1 MTRETDPL
9 VTIKPEK
16 SSIGISSATGIIKL
30 ETYWCAMSEPDQ
42 PAPVPDSKLTRT
54 VPVLKW
60 LPSYNRKWLKFD
72 LIAGI
77 TLAMFAIPDNMAYAT
92 LAGLPPEYGLYAGI
106 MAPLGYFIFAS
117 SRQASVGPS
126 SSEALMVGLFLGAL
140 AISSFSQYAALA
152 GLTAI
157 LVGIIAI
164 VAWALRMGFL
174 VNLISGPVLKGFLAG
189 AGIVIIM
196 SQVPKLLGITG
207 APSDFFPKIIY
218 VIQNLDQT
226 NIYSLALG
234 LVAIIGILAI
244 EKKYPRVPGSLIIV
258 IAAIIF
264 MTYSS
269 FVEKGVAI
277 LGYIPPGLPTIG
289 IPEIAPGDIGMVLPL
304 AVALFILSYVEL
316 SSIAKTYAQKNR
328 YQVDMNQELLALG
341 GGSIAAGVG
350 QGFPVAGSFS
360 KSAVNDRSGAK
371 TPLSGA
377 IAAGVII
384 LVVLFFTSFFY
395 NLPECVI
402 AALIIVAVVNMVN
415 IFELQRIRSL
425 DRTEFSIA
433 IITLV
438 SVLVFG
444 ILQGVLI
451 GTGLSL
457 VALLYRIAFPHT
469 AIVGRVP
476 GTDIFGDIER
486 KPEKD
491 QVPEVLIFRVDSP
504 IMFANVNVIKEQ
516 LDEHLE
522 NSVPA
527 VKLVILDFFTSPM
540 IDVTAADMIRDLL
553 TDFSHRGIELRLAN
567 TTGQV
572 RDLIR
577 KAGLVEKLG
586 RLEATDTIATILDE
600 WQANN
605 HGKQ

>member
-1 MTRETDPL
+1 MADPDR
-9 VTIKPEK
+9 P
-16 SSIGISSATGIIKL
+16 S
-30 ETYWCAMSEPDQ
+30 
-42 PAPVPDSKLTRT
+42 PVPESKLTRAI
-54 VPVLKW
+54 PILKW
-60 LPSYNRKWLKFD
+60 LPLYNRRWLKFD
-72 LIAGI
+72 LVAGL

-126 SSEALMVGLFLGAL
+126 SSEALMVGSFLGVL
-140 AISSFSQYAALA
+140 AITSFTQYAALA

-164 VAWALRMGFL
+164 IAWALRMGFL

-189 AGIVIIM
+189 AGIVIIA
-196 SQVPKLLGITG
+196 SQIPKLLGISG
-207 APSDFFPKIIY
+207 APSDFFPKIVY
-218 VIQNLDQT
+218 VLQNLDQT
-226 NIYSLALG
+226 NIYSLTLG
-234 LVAIIGILAI
+234 ILAIVAILAI

-269 FVEKGVAI
+269 FVEKGVEI

-289 IPEIAPGDIGMVLPL
+289 IPEFTAADVGTVFPL

-316 SSIAKTYAQKNR
+316 STIAKTYAQKNR

-341 GGSIAAGVG
+341 AGSVAAGAG

-371 TPLSGA
+371 TPMAGA
-377 IAAGVII
+377 IAAGVTII
-384 LVVLFFTSFFY
+384 VVLFFTSFFY

-433 IITLV
+433 IVTLL

-444 ILQGVLI
+444 ILQGVII

-457 VALLYRIAFPHT
+457 VALLYRIAFPHM
-469 AIVGRVP
+469 AVMGRVP
-476 GTDIFGDIER
+476 GTEIFGDIER
-486 KPEKD
+486 KPAKD
-491 QVPEVLIFRVDSP
+491 QVPGVLIFRVDSP
-504 IMFANVNVIKEQ
+504 VLFANANVIREQ
-516 LDEHLE
+516 LDELMGTT
-522 NSVPA
+522 VPA
-527 VKLVILDFFTSPM
+527 VKLVILDFYSSPM
-540 IDVTAADMIRDLL
+540 LDVTGADMIRDLL
-553 TDFSHRGIELRLAN
+553 TDFSRKGIELRLAN

-586 RLEATDTIATILDE
+586 GLTATDTISTVLDE
-600 WQANN
+600 WEGKN
-605 HGKQ
+605 HRK

>member
-1 MTRETDPL
+1 MDDPDR
-9 VTIKPEK
+9 PE
-16 SSIGISSATGIIKL
+16 
-30 ETYWCAMSEPDQ
+30 
-42 PAPVPDSKLTRT
+42 PVHDSKLTHAI
-54 VPVLKW
+54 PILKW
-60 LPSYNRKWLKFD
+60 LPSYDRRWLKFD

-117 SRQASVGPS
+117 SRQAVVGPS
-126 SSEALMVGLFLGAL
+126 SSEALMVGSFLGLL
-140 AISSFSQYAALA
+140 AISSFTQYAALA

-164 VAWALRMGFL
+164 FAWVLRMGFL

-189 AGIVIIM
+189 AGIVIIG
-196 SQVPKLLGITG
+196 SQIPKLLGISG
-207 APSDFFPKIIY
+207 APSDFFPKMVY
-218 VIQNLDQT
+218 VLQNLAQT
-226 NIYSLALG
+226 NFYSLALG
-234 LVAIIGILAI
+234 VIAIIGILAI

-269 FVEKGVAI
+269 FVEKGVEI
-277 LGYIPPGLPTIG
+277 LGYIPPGLPTLG
-289 IPEIAPGDIGMVLPL
+289 IPEFTAADVGSVFPL

-316 SSIAKTYAQKNR
+316 STIAKTYARKNR
-328 YQVDMNQELLALG
+328 YPVDMNQELLALG
-341 GGSIAAGVG
+341 AGSVAAGVG

-360 KSAVNDRSGAK
+360 KSAVNDRSRAK
-371 TPLSGA
+371 TPLAGA

-384 LVVLFFTSFFY
+384 IVVLFFTSIFY

-415 IFELQRIRSL
+415 IVELQRIGSL
-425 DRTEFSIA
+425 DRTEFSVA
-433 IITLV
+433 IVTLV
-438 SVLVFG
+438 SVLIFG
-444 ILQGVLI
+444 ILQGVII

-469 AIVGRVP
+469 AILGRVP

-486 KPEKD
+486 KPAKD
-491 QVPEVLIFRVDSP
+491 QIPGVLLFRVDSP
-504 IMFANVNVIKEQ
+504 ILFANANEIKEQ
-516 LDEHLE
+516 LDTHVEAI
-522 NSVPA
+522 VPA
-527 VKLVILDFFTSPM
+527 VKLVILDFYSSPM
-540 IDVTAADMIRDLL
+540 LDVTAADMIRDLL
-553 TDFSHRGIELRLAN
+553 TDLSQRGIELRLAN

-586 RLEATDTIATILDE
+586 RLEATDTISTILDE
-600 WQANN
+600 WQAENQR
-605 HGKQ
+605 K

>member
-1 MTRETDPL
+1 MADPDR
-9 VTIKPEK
+9 P
-16 SSIGISSATGIIKL
+16 S
-30 ETYWCAMSEPDQ
+30 
-42 PAPVPDSKLTRT
+42 PVPESKLTRAI
-54 VPVLKW
+54 PILKW
-60 LPSYNRKWLKFD
+60 LPLYNRRWLKFD
-72 LIAGI
+72 LVAGL

-126 SSEALMVGLFLGAL
+126 SSEALMVGSFLGVL
-140 AISSFSQYAALA
+140 AITSFTQYAALA

-164 VAWALRMGFL
+164 IAWALRMGFL

-189 AGIVIIM
+189 AGIVIIA
-196 SQVPKLLGITG
+196 SQIPKLLGISG
-207 APSDFFPKIIY
+207 APSDFFPKIVYIL
-218 VIQNLDQT
+218 QNLDQT
-226 NIYSLALG
+226 NIYSLTLG
-234 LVAIIGILAI
+234 ILAIVAILAI

-269 FVEKGVAI
+269 FVEKGVEI

-289 IPEIAPGDIGMVLPL
+289 IPEFTAADVGTVFPL

-316 SSIAKTYAQKNR
+316 STIAKTYAQKNR

-341 GGSIAAGVG
+341 AGSVAAGAG

-371 TPLSGA
+371 TPMAGA
-377 IAAGVII
+377 IAAGVTII
-384 LVVLFFTSFFY
+384 VVLFFTSFFY

-433 IITLV
+433 IVTLL

-444 ILQGVLI
+444 ILQGVII

-457 VALLYRIAFPHT
+457 VALLYRIAFPHM
-469 AIVGRVP
+469 AVMGRVP
-476 GTDIFGDIER
+476 GTEIFGDIER
-486 KPEKD
+486 KPAKD
-491 QVPEVLIFRVDSP
+491 QVPGVLIFRVDSP
-504 IMFANVNVIKEQ
+504 VLFANASVIKEQ
-516 LDEHLE
+516 IDELMGTM
-522 NSVPA
+522 VPA
-527 VKLVILDFFTSPM
+527 VKLVILDFYSSPM
-540 IDVTAADMIRDLL
+540 LDVTGADMIRDLL
-553 TDFSHRGIELRLAN
+553 TDLSQKGIELRLAN

-577 KAGLVEKLG
+577 KAGLVEQLG
-586 RLEATDTIATILDE
+586 GVDATDTISTVLDE
-600 WQANN
+600 WQAGG
-605 HGKQ
+605 HK

>member
-1 MTRETDPL
+1 MDENKPL
-9 VTIKPEK
+9 INKRLSQVIP
-16 SSIGISSATGIIKL
+16 IL
-30 ETYWCAMSEPDQ
+30 D
-42 PAPVPDSKLTRT
+42 
-54 VPVLKW
+54 W
-60 LPSYNRKWLKFD
+60 LPKYNRRWLKFD
-72 LIAGI
+72 IIAGL

-117 SRQASVGPS
+117 SRQAVVGPS
-126 SSEALMVGLFLGAL
+126 SSEALMVGSFLGLL
-140 AISSFSQYAALA
+140 AISSFTQYAALA

-164 VAWALRMGFL
+164 IAWVLRMGFL

-189 AGIVIIM
+189 AAIVIIG
-196 SQVPKLLGITG
+196 SQVPKLLGISG
-207 APSDFFPKIIY
+207 APSDFFAKIFY
-218 VIQNLDQT
+218 VLQGLNQVNL
-226 NIYSLALG
+226 YSLALG
-234 LVAIIGILAI
+234 LVAIVSILAI

-269 FVEKGVAI
+269 FVAKGVQI

-289 IPEIAPGDIGMVLPL
+289 IPAIAPGDVGTVLPL

-316 SSIAKTYAQKNR
+316 SSIARTYARKNR

-341 GGSIAAGVG
+341 AGSVAAGVG
-350 QGFPVAGSFS
+350 QGFAVAGSFS

-371 TPLSGA
+371 TPMAGA

-415 IFELQRIRSL
+415 IAELQRIGSL

-433 IITLV
+433 IVTLL
-438 SVLVFG
+438 SVLIFG
-444 ILQGVLI
+444 ILLGVII

-457 VALLYRIAFPHT
+457 LALMYKIAFPHT
-469 AIVGRVP
+469 AILGRVP
-476 GTDIFGDIER
+476 GTEIFGDIER
-486 KPEKD
+486 KPAKD
-491 QVPEVLIFRVDSP
+491 QVPGVLIFRVDSP
-504 IMFANVNVIKEQ
+504 MLFANAVTVKEQ
-516 LDEHLE
+516 LNMHIDEQ
-522 NSVPA
+522 VPA
-527 VKLVILDFFTSPM
+527 VSLVILDLYSSPLL
-540 IDVTAADMIRDLL
+540 DVTAADMIRDLI
-553 TDFSHRGIELRLAN
+553 TDLSERSIQLRLAN

-572 RDLIR
+572 RDLLR

-586 RLEATDTIATILDE
+586 HLEATDTIATILDE
-600 WQANN
+600 WQAGQN
-605 HGKQ
+605 

>member
-1 MTRETDPL
+1 MADPDR
-9 VTIKPEK
+9 
-16 SSIGISSATGIIKL
+16 
-30 ETYWCAMSEPDQ
+30 PD
-42 PAPVPDSKLTRT
+42 PVPDSKLTRAI
-54 VPVLKW
+54 PILKW
-60 LPSYNRKWLKFD
+60 LPLYNRRWLKFD
-72 LIAGI
+72 LIAGL

-126 SSEALMVGLFLGAL
+126 SSEALMVGSFLGVL
-140 AISSFSQYAALA
+140 AITSFTQYAALA

-164 VAWALRMGFL
+164 IAWALRMGFL

-189 AGIVIIM
+189 AGIVIIA
-196 SQVPKLLGITG
+196 SQIPKLLGISG
-207 APSDFFPKIIY
+207 APSDFFPKIVY
-218 VIQNLDQT
+218 VLQNLDQT
-226 NIYSLALG
+226 NIYSLTLG
-234 LVAIIGILAI
+234 ILAIVAILAI

-269 FVEKGVAI
+269 FVEKGVEI

-289 IPEIAPGDIGMVLPL
+289 IPEFTAADVGTVFPL

-316 SSIAKTYAQKNR
+316 STIAKTYAQKNR

-341 GGSIAAGVG
+341 AGSVAAGAG

-360 KSAVNDRSGAK
+360 KSAVTDRSGAK
-371 TPLSGA
+371 TPMAGA
-377 IAAGVII
+377 IAAGVTII
-384 LVVLFFTSFFY
+384 VVLFFTSFFY

-433 IITLV
+433 IVTLL

-444 ILQGVLI
+444 ILQGVII

-457 VALLYRIAFPHT
+457 VALLYRIAFPHM
-469 AIVGRVP
+469 AVMGRVP
-476 GTDIFGDIER
+476 GTEIFGDIER
-486 KPEKD
+486 KPAKD
-491 QVPEVLIFRVDSP
+491 QVPGVLIFRVDSP
-504 IMFANVNVIKEQ
+504 VLFANANVIREQ
-516 LDEHLE
+516 IDELMGTT
-522 NSVPA
+522 VPA
-527 VKLVILDFFTSPM
+527 VKLVILDFYSSPM
-540 IDVTAADMIRDLL
+540 LDVTGADMIRDLL
-553 TDFSHRGIELRLAN
+553 TDFSRKGIELRLAN

-586 RLEATDTIATILDE
+586 GLTATDTISTVLDE
-600 WQANN
+600 WESKN
-605 HGKQ
+605 HRK

>member
-1 MTRETDPL
+1 MADPDR
-9 VTIKPEK
+9 P
-16 SSIGISSATGIIKL
+16 S
-30 ETYWCAMSEPDQ
+30 
-42 PAPVPDSKLTRT
+42 PVPESKLTRAI
-54 VPVLKW
+54 PILKW
-60 LPSYNRKWLKFD
+60 LPLYNRRWLKFD
-72 LIAGI
+72 LVAGL

-126 SSEALMVGLFLGAL
+126 SSEALMVGSFLGVL
-140 AISSFSQYAALA
+140 AITSFTQYAALA

-164 VAWALRMGFL
+164 IAWALRMGFL

-189 AGIVIIM
+189 AGIVIIA
-196 SQVPKLLGITG
+196 SQIPKLLGISG
-207 APSDFFPKIIY
+207 APSDFFPKIVY
-218 VIQNLDQT
+218 VLQNLDQT
-226 NIYSLALG
+226 NIYSLTLG
-234 LVAIIGILAI
+234 ILAIVAILAI

-269 FVEKGVAI
+269 FVEKGVEI

-289 IPEIAPGDIGMVLPL
+289 IPEFTAADVGTVFPL

-316 SSIAKTYAQKNR
+316 STIAKTYAQKNR

-341 GGSIAAGVG
+341 AGSVAAGVG

-371 TPLSGA
+371 TPMAGA
-377 IAAGVII
+377 IAAGVTII
-384 LVVLFFTSFFY
+384 VVLFFTSFFY

-433 IITLV
+433 IVTLL

-444 ILQGVLI
+444 ILQGVII

-457 VALLYRIAFPHT
+457 VALLYRIAFPHM
-469 AIVGRVP
+469 AVMGRVP
-476 GTDIFGDIER
+476 GTEIFGDIER
-486 KPEKD
+486 KPAKD
-491 QVPEVLIFRVDSP
+491 QVPGVLIFRVDSP
-504 IMFANVNVIKEQ
+504 VLFANANVIREQ
-516 LDEHLE
+516 IDELMGTT
-522 NSVPA
+522 VPA
-527 VKLVILDFFTSPM
+527 VKLVILDFYSSPM
-540 IDVTAADMIRDLL
+540 LDVTGADMIRDLL
-553 TDFSHRGIELRLAN
+553 TDFSRKGIELRLAN

-586 RLEATDTIATILDE
+586 GLTATDTISTVLDE
-600 WQANN
+600 WESKN
-605 HGKQ
+605 HRK